1 MYERVF
7 GTDWRTISDEEAI
20 RRMYA
25 LGVSSALG
33 HPNRGEFER
42 IRRQAATAYGRS
54 VLQLAF
60 EEGKQRVARNR
71 AEYDSKQDVWEALV
85 DEQTTP
91 ATTGRA
97 DVGMQKPTDRQG
109 VPKAIGRVEVLDGRS
124 DDFSRI
130 RLPEF
135 LRRG

>member
-7 GTDWRTISDEEAI
+7 GTDWRTITDEEAV

-25 LGVSSALG
+25 LGVSTALG

-42 IRRQAATAYGRS
+42 LRRQASTAYGRS

-60 EEGKQRVARNR
+60 EEGKQRVARNES
-71 AEYDSKQDVWEALV
+71 EYETKQDVWEALV
-85 DEQTTP
+85 DEETTLS
-91 ATTGRA
+91 TTGRA
-97 DVGMQKPTDRQG
+97 DVTMRKPTDKQG
-109 VPKAIGRVEVLDGRS
+109 VPEAVGRAGVLDGTS
-124 DDFSRI
+124 DDFAGL

-135 LRRG
+135 LRRE

>member
-1 MYERVF
+1 MYERVY

-33 HPNRGEFER
+33 YPNRGEFER
-42 IRRQAATAYGRS
+42 IRRQAGTAYGRS

-60 EEGKQRVARNR
+60 EEGKQRVARNKG
-71 AEYDSKQDVWEALV
+71 EYDSKQDVWEALV
-85 DEQTTP
+85 DENATP
-91 ATTGRA
+91 STTGRA
-97 DVGMQKPTDRQG
+97 DVSMQKPTDKQG
-109 VPKAIGRVEVLDGRS
+109 IPKAVDRIDVLDAGT
-124 DDFSRI
+124 DDFSQL

-135 LRRG
+135 LRRE